1 VSGTLVKAIVVV
13 VGART
18 GLCVLTT
25 VGLAIVNDVEG
36 MLRTLRELDV
46 LTELENEG
54 A

>member
-1 VSGTLVKAIVVV
+1 MVV

-18 GLCVLTT
+18 GLRVLTM
-25 VGLAIVNDVEG
+25 VGLAIVNEAPG
-36 MLRTLRELDV
+36 MLRPFRELDV